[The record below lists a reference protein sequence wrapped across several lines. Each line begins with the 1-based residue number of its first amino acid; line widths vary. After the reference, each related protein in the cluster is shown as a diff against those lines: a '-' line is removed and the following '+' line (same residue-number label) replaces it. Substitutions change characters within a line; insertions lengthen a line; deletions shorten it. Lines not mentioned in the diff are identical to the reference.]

1 MKNHPVNKD
10 YVQNLVEGL
19 VSESKQTVYQS
30 NDKPENRSYLTKD
43 VKLDKFPIE
52 KEEKEK
58 VDEDIDSRILK
69 KIEDAGG
76 GKEYER
82 QRSRYA
88 KKVGDKKRKSSE
100 EK

>member
-1 MKNHPVNKD
+1 MKNHPVNND
-10 YVQNLVEGL
+10 YVQNLQEGL
-19 VSESKQTVYQS
+19 LSEAKQTVYQS
-30 NDKPENRSYLTKD
+30 EDKPENKSYLTKD

-76 GKEYER
+76 GKEYEKK
-82 QRSRYA
+82 RSEYS